1 MFKGG
6 KTDDRSNFPLSV
18 LPVLSKVVECY
29 IHDCFYAS
37 LSENN
42 LISDHGQ
49 SKFRKQLSSETAV
62 VKIID
67 QLTNLNKDHIS
78 ALTMIDFRKE
88 EHQILLMKLG
98 AYSVAKTSSSW
109 FQSYLINRQQ
119 FVPIDGSDT
128 EPSVIKHGVPW
139 GSILESLSFIL
150 FINNLLFYVLSSQID
165 L

>member
-1 MFKGG
+1 MIVPISHYQFFQCFQKWLNVISM
-6 KTDDRSNFPLSV
+6 TVSM
-18 LPVLSKVVECY
+18 PVCLRTT
-29 IHDCFYAS
+29 
-37 LSENN
+37 L
-42 LISDHGQ
+42 SDHGQ